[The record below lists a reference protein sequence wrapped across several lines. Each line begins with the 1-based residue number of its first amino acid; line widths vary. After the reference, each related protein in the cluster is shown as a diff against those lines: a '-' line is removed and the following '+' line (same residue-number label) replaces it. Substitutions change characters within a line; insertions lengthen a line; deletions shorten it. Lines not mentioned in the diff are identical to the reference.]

1 MSTCTAKHEGAIAR
15 AVRIGI
21 GAALLFQVF
30 VGMHT
35 AWGWLGVVPLLTGL
49 AGTCPVYS
57 VFGFN
62 ACPVPSRLIR
72 SRGQSS

>member
-1 MSTCTAKHEGAIAR
+1 MSTSMAKNDGAIER
-15 AVRIGI
+15 AVCVGI
-21 GAALLFQVF
+21 GAVLLFQVF

-57 VFGFN
+57 AFGIN
-62 ACPVPSRLIR
+62 ACPVPSR
-72 SRGQSS
+72 